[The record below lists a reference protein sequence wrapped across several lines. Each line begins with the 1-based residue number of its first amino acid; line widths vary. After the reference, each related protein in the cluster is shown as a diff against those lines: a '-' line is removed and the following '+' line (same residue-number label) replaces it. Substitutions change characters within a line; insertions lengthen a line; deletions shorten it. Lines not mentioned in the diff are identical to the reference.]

1 MEHPLVGQLKDLSLE
16 EIQTKLQEISKK
28 LSFAYRS
35 GNDALSYQL
44 QMVQHSYT
52 EEYNRKMRAMMPKDD
67 DDSHNDKIDI
77 S

>member
-16 EIQTKLQEISKK
+16 EIQSKLQEISKK

-35 GNDALSYQL
+35 GNNALSHQL
-44 QMVQHSYT
+44 QMVQQSYT
-52 EEYNRKMRAMMPKDD
+52 EEYNRKMRDLMPKDD
-67 DDSHNDKIDI
+67 DNDHNDKIDI

>member
-1 MEHPLVGQLKDLSLE
+1 MEHPLVGQLKDLTLE
-16 EIQTKLQEISKK
+16 ELQSKLQEISKK
-28 LSFAYRS
+28 LSFAYRT

-44 QMVQHSYT
+44 QMVQQSYT

>member
-16 EIQTKLQEISKK
+16 EIQTKLQEISKR
-28 LSFAYRS
+28 LSFAYRT
-35 GNDALSYQL
+35 GNDSLAYQL